1 MSTEREPMAFTF
13 GEPMPVL
20 SQYDYLYY
28 GCWQLHNKYY
38 ELPFDLGGLA
48 KLYRATAHHGS
59 AIQVKRN
66 ILVKTLKPTPLMN
79 RIAFKSLVQDFLVF
93 GNCYPTVVRN
103 RLGKVVEIKTPLA
116 RYVRRGIDLSTYYW
130 VQTWQHEQVFPKG
143 SVQHLM
149 EPGLSQEIYG
159 EPDYLGALQ
168 SIQLN
173 ENATLFRRK
182 YFENGSHAGFIL
194 YMTDAAQEQEDIDAL
209 RKALKD
215 SKGPGN
221 FRNLFMYAPNG
232 KKDGMQLIP
241 ISEVGAKDD
250 FLNIKNVSR
259 DDQLAAHRVPPQLM
273 GIVPNNTGGFG
284 DVEKAATV
292 FAANEIEPIHML
304 FEDLNHRIGEKVF
317 AFDPYKLEAVLEA
330 AK

>member
-1 MSTEREPMAFTF
+1 MSTDREPVVFTF

-20 SQYDYLYY
+20 SQYDYLYH
-28 GCWQLHNKYY
+28 GCWQLHSKYY
-38 ELPFDLGGLA
+38 ELPFDISGLA
-48 KLYRATAHHGS
+48 KLYRATPHHGS
-59 AIQVKRN
+59 ALQVKRN
-66 ILVKTLKPTPLMN
+66 ILVKTLKPTKFMN
-79 RIAFKSLVQDFLVF
+79 RIAFKSLVQDYLVF
-93 GNCYPTVVRN
+93 GNCYPTVLRN
-103 RLGKVVEIKTPLA
+103 RLGKVAEIKTPLA
-116 RYVRRGIDLSTYYW
+116 RYVRRGVNLSDYYW
-130 VQTWQHEQVFPKG
+130 VQSWMNEEKFPTG
-143 SVQHLM
+143 SVYHLL

-159 EPDYLGALQ
+159 EPDYLGAMQ

-182 YFENGSHAGFIL
+182 YYENGSHAGFIL
-194 YMTDAAQEQEDIDAL
+194 YMTDAAQEQQDIDAL
-209 RKALKD
+209 RKALKE

-241 ISEVGAKDD
+241 VSEVAAKDE
-250 FLNIKNVSR
+250 FLNIKNITR

-292 FAANEIEPIHML
+292 FAANEIEPIHMM
-304 FEDLNHRIGEKVF
+304 FEDLNQRIGEKVF
-317 AFDPYKLEAVLEA
+317 DFDKYSLETVLNS
-330 AK
+330 